1 MVEHHVLLC
10 LQPLEERLY
19 EYMEDL
25 TLVSK
30 RPNLTKFPPDF
41 EPIPAKP
48 LFFDLALNLV
58 QFPSLEDKV
67 EQKPQAGGITG
78 YFKGWWFGGKK

>member
-1 MVEHHVLLC
+1 
-10 LQPLEERLY
+10 
-19 EYMEDL
+19 MEDRL
-25 TLVSK
+25 NEYVEDQSLVLK
-30 RPNLTKFPPDF
+30 RLNLTKFPPDF
-41 EPIPAKP
+41 ESVPAKP

-78 YFKGWWFGGKK
+78 YFKGWWFGSKK